1 MRTFDANG
9 AALSYASLGAAPDQA
24 PLQLFWAH
32 GWGQDHRAFLPMAT
46 ALQGMGSHILFDF
59 PGFGHSPQ
67 PEQVWGTADYADAAA
82 SFLASLPR
90 GRRIWIGHSFG
101 CRVGLQ
107 LAARH
112 PDLVDGLFLIAAAGL
127 PRPRT
132 LTQQAQI
139 KSRVW
144 TFKLLKALPKFG
156 VDTAA
161 AREKF
166 GSADY
171 RAAGEMR
178 PIFVKVVSENLSEVA
193 RQVQVPVQLVYGALD
208 DDTPP
213 AIGEMFA
220 KLIPKAELT
229 VLPRFN
235 HYTILTEG
243 AHQVQHQLGRF
254 VSRIA
259 P

>member
-1 MRTFDANG
+1 MA
-9 AALSYASLGAAPDQA
+9 YAVLGVDPAQA

-46 ALQGMGSHILFDF
+46 ALQAMGSHTLFDF
-59 PGFGHSPQ
+59 PGFGQSPRPAQ
-67 PEQVWGTADYADAAA
+67 DWGTADYADAAA
-82 SFLASLPR
+82 AFLASLPR

-112 PDLVDGLFLIAAAGL
+112 PQLIDGLFLIAAAGL

-132 LTQQAQI
+132 LAQQVQI
-139 KSRVW
+139 KTRLW
-144 TFKLLKALPKFG
+144 TFKLLKALPRFG
-156 VDTAA
+156 IDTSA

-171 RAAGEMR
+171 RNAGEMR
-178 PIFVKVVSENLSEVA
+178 PIFVEVVRENLTEVA
-193 RQVQVPVQLVYGALD
+193 RQVRVPVQLVYGALD

-220 KLIPKAELT
+220 ARIPKAELT
-229 VLPRFN
+229 VLPRFD
-235 HYTILTEG
+235 HYTILTDG

-254 VSRIA
+254 ASRIA
-259 P
+259 PT